1 MFRKLRIP
9 ALLVLTAAAP
19 LAALDTYTIDR
30 NHSDASFQ
38 VRHFASKVRGGFSEF
53 EGAIEADTSKPS
65 ASSVTFTI
73 KTASIDTNNAD
84 RDKHLRS
91 ADFFDAEKF
100 PEITFKSSKI
110 VPAGKDKYDVTGTLT
125 MRGVSKE
132 VTLPVTYLGSAR
144 DPGGNER
151 ASFELEAKLNRKD
164 YGINWNKALDAGGFM
179 LSDEVTVSISLETK
193 KAPPAAAAKQ
203 APDRLGGAGPKRR
216 PPPLF
221 WTSLRASA
229 PPV

>member
-1 MFRKLRIP
+1 MLRKLRIP
-9 ALLVLTAAAP
+9 ALLVLAAAATAP
-19 LAALDTYTIDR
+19 LAALDTYTVDR

-38 VRHFASKVRGGFSEF
+38 VRHFTSKVRGAFSDF
-53 EGAIEADTSKPS
+53 EGSIQGDISKPET
-65 ASSVTFTI
+65 SSVTFTI
-73 KTASIDTNNAD
+73 KTASIDTRNAD

-132 VTLPVTYLGSAR
+132 ITLPVTYLGSVK

-151 ASFELEAKLNRKD
+151 AGFELEAKLNRKD
-164 YGINWNKALDAGGFM
+164 YGINWNKALDAGGFL
-179 LSDEVTVSISLETK
+179 LSDEVVVSVSLETK
-193 KAPPAAAAKQ
+193 TQAPAAPAAK
-203 APDRLGGAGPKRR
+203 
-216 PPPLF
+216 
-221 WTSLRASA
+221 
-229 PPV
+229 